1 MYVYFQEELHRSLKT
16 VSSII
21 VGSSSFLHHWEEEP
35 IQSVESQVNLKQW
48 THQFGLYQGLDYK
61 YSGSQNTRKLLADLM
76 KRMVDQILKEREDDT
91 KSLKVIINILEL
103 LIFKHNTSVETVEK
117 HTKSFY
123 QSKSK
128 LEVKLYGKEKHTRII
143 LMDRVLLQHE
153 R

>member
-1 MYVYFQEELHRSLKT
+1 MN
-16 VSSII
+16 I
-21 VGSSSFLHHWEEEP
+21 
-35 IQSVESQVNLKQW
+35 KQW

-61 YSGSQNTRKLLADLM
+61 YNGTENTRKIIAVLM

-91 KSLKVIINILEL
+91 KALKIIINILEL
-103 LIFKHNTSVETVEK
+103 LIFKHNTSTETVDK

-128 LEVKLYGKEKHTRII
+128 LEVKLFGKEKHTRII